1 MAIIIY
7 GDSMSGNCYK
17 IKLLCS
23 LLGIQHEWR
32 EVNILAGETRTPE
45 FIEMNP
51 NAKIPLL
58 ITEQQQCISE
68 SNAILYYLANDLA
81 KVNDIFPVDTLK
93 QSYCLQWMFFE
104 QYSHEPY
111 IAVARFINKYLGS
124 PADRL
129 AELDSKQEGG
139 NKALAVMEIQL
150 QKSDYLVGDTLAI
163 ADISL
168 FAYTHVAYEGGF
180 DLNHFPAI
188 LDWIGRI
195 KSQKNYIEIG

>member
-1 MAIIIY
+1 MSVIIY
-7 GDSMSGNCYK
+7 GDSLSGNCYK

-23 LLGIQHEWR
+23 LLNIQHQWI
-32 EVNILAGETRTPE
+32 EVNIMAGETRTSE
-45 FIEMNP
+45 FLAINP

-58 ITEQQQCISE
+58 ITEQKQALAE
-68 SNAILYYLANDLA
+68 SNAILYYLAQDSHL
-81 KVNDIFPVDTLK
+81 FP
-93 QSYCLQWMFFE
+93 QSVLQQSLCLQWMFFE

-129 AELDSKQEGG
+129 QELESKKEGG
-139 NKALAVMEIQL
+139 NRALAVMEIQL
-150 QKSDYLVGDTLAI
+150 QKTPYLLGDEMSI

-180 DLNHFPAI
+180 DLNEFPAI
-188 LDWIGRI
+188 LAWISRI
-195 KSQKNYIEIG
+195 EHQKDFIHIG

>member
-1 MAIIIY
+1 MSIIIY

-23 LLGIQHEWR
+23 LLHIEHQWI
-32 EVNILAGETRTPE
+32 EVNILEGETRTSE
-45 FIEMNP
+45 FLAMNP

-58 ITEQQQCISE
+58 VTENKQYIAE
-68 SNAILYYLANDLA
+68 SNAILYYLSQ
-81 KVNDIFPVDTLK
+81 KTTFFPTDALQ
-93 QSYCLQWMFFE
+93 QSVCLQWMFFE

-129 AELDSKQEGG
+129 EELESKQEGG
-139 NKALAVMEIQL
+139 HKALGVMEIQL
-150 QKSDYLVGDTLAI
+150 QKTPYLVGDTISI
-163 ADISL
+163 ADLCL

-180 DLNHFPAI
+180 DLNNFPAI
-188 LDWIGRI
+188 LTWISRI
-195 KSQKNYIEIG
+195 EQQPNFINIG

>member
-1 MAIIIY
+1 MSVIIY
-7 GDSMSGNCYK
+7 GDSLSGNCYK

-23 LLGIQHEWR
+23 LLNIEHQWI
-32 EVNILAGETRTPE
+32 EVNIMAGETRTSE
-45 FIEMNP
+45 FLAINP

-58 ITEQQQCISE
+58 ITEQKQPLAE
-68 SNAILYYLANDLA
+68 SNAILYYLAQDSHL
-81 KVNDIFPVDTLK
+81 FP
-93 QSYCLQWMFFE
+93 QSVLQQSLCLQWMFFE

-129 AELDSKQEGG
+129 QELESKKEGG
-139 NKALAVMEIQL
+139 NRALAVMEIQL
-150 QKSDYLVGDTLAI
+150 QKTPYLLGDEMSI

-180 DLNHFPAI
+180 DLNEFPAI
-188 LDWIGRI
+188 LAWISRI
-195 KSQKNYIEIG
+195 EHQKYFIHIG

>member
-1 MAIIIY
+1 MSVIIY
-7 GDSMSGNCYK
+7 GDSLSGNCYK

-23 LLGIQHEWR
+23 LLNIEHQWI
-32 EVNILAGETRTPE
+32 EVNIMAGETRTSE
-45 FIEMNP
+45 FLAINP

-58 ITEQQQCISE
+58 ITEQKQALAE
-68 SNAILYYLANDLA
+68 SNAILYYLAQDSHL
-81 KVNDIFPVDTLK
+81 FP
-93 QSYCLQWMFFE
+93 QSVLQQSLCLQWMFFE

-129 AELDSKQEGG
+129 QELESKKEGG
-139 NKALAVMEIQL
+139 NRALAVMEIQL
-150 QKSDYLVGDTLAI
+150 QKTPYLLGDEMSI

-180 DLNHFPAI
+180 DLNEFPAI
-188 LDWIGRI
+188 LAWISRI
-195 KSQKNYIEIG
+195 EHQKDFIHIG

>member
-1 MAIIIY
+1 MSVIIY
-7 GDSMSGNCYK
+7 GDSLSGNCYK

-23 LLGIQHEWR
+23 LLNIEHQWI
-32 EVNILAGETRTPE
+32 EVNIMAGETRTSE
-45 FIEMNP
+45 FLAINP

-58 ITEQQQCISE
+58 ITEQKQALAE
-68 SNAILYYLANDLA
+68 SNAILYYLAQDSHL
-81 KVNDIFPVDTLK
+81 FP
-93 QSYCLQWMFFE
+93 QSVLQQSLCLQWMFFE

-129 AELDSKQEGG
+129 QELESKKEGG
-139 NKALAVMEIQL
+139 NRALAVMEIQL
-150 QKSDYLVGDTLAI
+150 QKTPYLLGDEMSI

-180 DLNHFPAI
+180 DLNEFPAI
-188 LDWIGRI
+188 LAWISRI
-195 KSQKNYIEIG
+195 EHQKNFIHIG

>member
-1 MAIIIY
+1 MIIY
-7 GDSMSGNCYK
+7 GDSLSGNCYK

-23 LLGIQHEWR
+23 LLNIEHQWI
-32 EVNILAGETRTPE
+32 EVNIMAGETRTSE
-45 FIEMNP
+45 FLAINP

-58 ITEQQQCISE
+58 ITEQKQALAE
-68 SNAILYYLANDLA
+68 SNAILYYFAQDSHL
-81 KVNDIFPVDTLK
+81 FP
-93 QSYCLQWMFFE
+93 QSVLQQSLCLQWMFFE

-129 AELDSKQEGG
+129 QELESKKEGG
-139 NKALAVMEIQL
+139 NRALAVMEIQL
-150 QKSDYLVGDTLAI
+150 QKTPYLLGDEMSI

-180 DLNHFPAI
+180 DLNEFPAI
-188 LDWIGRI
+188 LAWISRI
-195 KSQKNYIEIG
+195 EHQKDFIHIG

>member
-1 MAIIIY
+1 MSVIIY

-23 LLGIQHEWR
+23 LLQIEYQWI
-32 EVNILAGETRTPE
+32 EVNIMAGETRSSE
-45 FIEMNP
+45 FLAMNP

-58 ITEQQQCISE
+58 ITEQKQVITE
-68 SNAILYYLANDLA
+68 SNAILYYLAQGSDL
-81 KVNDIFPVDTLK
+81 FPTEILQ
-93 QSYCLQWMFFE
+93 QSLCLQWMFFE

-111 IAVARFINKYLGS
+111 IAVARFISKYLGS

-129 AELDSKQEGG
+129 DELDSKKEGG
-139 NKALAVMEIQL
+139 NKALAVIEIQL
-150 QKSDYLVGDTLAI
+150 QKSPYLLGDSLTI

-180 DLNHFPAI
+180 DLNKFPSI
-188 LDWIGRI
+188 LAWISRI
-195 KSQKNYIEIG
+195 EQQQNFINIG

>member
-1 MAIIIY
+1 MSVIIY
-7 GDSMSGNCYK
+7 GDSLSGNCYK

-23 LLGIQHEWR
+23 LLNIEHQWI
-32 EVNILAGETRTPE
+32 EVNIIAGETRTSE
-45 FIEMNP
+45 FLAINP

-58 ITEQQQCISE
+58 ITEQKQPLAE
-68 SNAILYYLANDLA
+68 SNAILYYLAQDSHL
-81 KVNDIFPVDTLK
+81 FP
-93 QSYCLQWMFFE
+93 QSVLQQSLCLQWMFFE

-129 AELDSKQEGG
+129 QELESKKEGG
-139 NKALAVMEIQL
+139 NRALAVMEIQL
-150 QKSDYLVGDTLAI
+150 QKTPYLLGDEMSI

-180 DLNHFPAI
+180 DLNEFPAI
-188 LDWIGRI
+188 LAWISRI
-195 KSQKNYIEIG
+195 EHQKYFIHIG

>member
-1 MAIIIY
+1 MSVIIY
-7 GDSMSGNCYK
+7 GDSLSGNCYK

-23 LLGIQHEWR
+23 LLNIEHQWI
-32 EVNILAGETRTPE
+32 EVNIMAGETRTSE
-45 FIEMNP
+45 FLAINP

-58 ITEQQQCISE
+58 ITEQKQPLAE
-68 SNAILYYLANDLA
+68 SNAILYYLAQDSHL
-81 KVNDIFPVDTLK
+81 FP
-93 QSYCLQWMFFE
+93 QSVLQQSLCLQWMFFE

-129 AELDSKQEGG
+129 QELESKKEGG
-139 NKALAVMEIQL
+139 NRALAVMEIQL
-150 QKSDYLVGDTLAI
+150 QKTPYLLGDEMSI

-180 DLNHFPAI
+180 DLNEFPAI
-188 LDWIGRI
+188 LAWISRI
-195 KSQKNYIEIG
+195 EHQKDFIHIG

>member
-1 MAIIIY
+1 MSVIIY
-7 GDSMSGNCYK
+7 GDSLSGNCYK

-23 LLGIQHEWR
+23 LLNIEHQWI
-32 EVNILAGETRTPE
+32 EVNIMAGETRTSE
-45 FIEMNP
+45 FLAINP

-58 ITEQQQCISE
+58 ITEQKQPLAE
-68 SNAILYYLANDLA
+68 SNAILYYLAQDTQL
-81 KVNDIFPVDTLK
+81 FP
-93 QSYCLQWMFFE
+93 QSVLQQSLCLQWMFFE

-129 AELDSKQEGG
+129 QELESKKEGG
-139 NKALAVMEIQL
+139 NRALAVMEIQL
-150 QKSDYLVGDTLAI
+150 QKTPYLLGDEMSI

-180 DLNHFPAI
+180 DLNEFPAI
-188 LDWIGRI
+188 LAWISRI
-195 KSQKNYIEIG
+195 EHQKDFIHIG

>member
-1 MAIIIY
+1 MSMIIY

-23 LLGIQHEWR
+23 LLQIEHQWI
-32 EVNILAGETRTPE
+32 EVNIMAGETRSNE
-45 FIEMNP
+45 FLAMNP
-51 NAKIPLL
+51 NGKIPLL
-58 ITEQQQCISE
+58 VTDKKQVIAE
-68 SNAILYYLANDLA
+68 SNAILYYLAQGSCL
-81 KVNDIFPVDTLK
+81 FPTETLP
-93 QSYCLQWMFFE
+93 QSLCLQWMFFE

-129 AELDSKQEGG
+129 EELESKKEGG
-139 NKALAVMEIQL
+139 NKALAVIEIQL
-150 QKSDYLVGDTLAI
+150 QKSPYLLGEVLTI

-180 DLNHFPAI
+180 DLNNFPAI
-188 LDWIGRI
+188 LTWISRI
-195 KSQKNYIEIG
+195 QQQQHFIKIG

>member
-1 MAIIIY
+1 MSVIIY

-23 LLGIQHEWR
+23 LLQIEHQWI
-32 EVNILAGETRTPE
+32 EVNIMAGETRSSE
-45 FIEMNP
+45 FLAMNP

-58 ITEQQQCISE
+58 ITEQKQVIAE
-68 SNAILYYLANDLA
+68 SNAILYYLAQGSHL
-81 KVNDIFPVDTLK
+81 FPTEILQ
-93 QSYCLQWMFFE
+93 QSLCLQWMFFE

-111 IAVARFINKYLGS
+111 IAVARFISKYLGS

-129 AELDSKQEGG
+129 DELESKKEGG
-139 NKALAVMEIQL
+139 NKALAVIEIQL
-150 QKSDYLVGDTLAI
+150 QKSPYLLGDSLSI

-180 DLNHFPAI
+180 DLNNFPTI
-188 LDWIGRI
+188 LAWISRI
-195 KSQKNYIEIG
+195 ERQRNFINIG

>member
-1 MAIIIY
+1 MSVIVY
-7 GDSMSGNCYK
+7 GDSLSGNCYK

-23 LLGIQHEWR
+23 LLNIEHQWI
-32 EVNILAGETRTPE
+32 EVNIMAGETRTSE
-45 FIEMNP
+45 FLAINP

-58 ITEQQQCISE
+58 ITEQKQPLAE
-68 SNAILYYLANDLA
+68 SNAILYYLAQDSHL
-81 KVNDIFPVDTLK
+81 FP
-93 QSYCLQWMFFE
+93 QSVLQQSLCLQWMFFE

-129 AELDSKQEGG
+129 QELESKKEGG
-139 NKALAVMEIQL
+139 NRALAVMEIQL
-150 QKSDYLVGDTLAI
+150 QKTPYLLGDEMSI

-180 DLNHFPAI
+180 DLNEFPAI
-188 LDWIGRI
+188 LAWISRI
-195 KSQKNYIEIG
+195 EHQKDFIHIG

>member
-1 MAIIIY
+1 MSVIIY

-23 LLGIQHEWR
+23 LLQIEHQWI
-32 EVNILAGETRTPE
+32 EVNIMAGETRSSE
-45 FIEMNP
+45 FLAMNP

-58 ITEQQQCISE
+58 VTEQKQVIAE
-68 SNAILYYLANDLA
+68 SNAILYYLAQGSHL
-81 KVNDIFPVDTLK
+81 FPTEILQ
-93 QSYCLQWMFFE
+93 QSLCLQWMFFE

-111 IAVARFINKYLGS
+111 IAVARFISKYLGS

-129 AELDSKQEGG
+129 DELESKKEGG
-139 NKALAVMEIQL
+139 NKALAVIEIQL
-150 QKSDYLVGDTLAI
+150 QKSPYLLGDSLSI

-180 DLNHFPAI
+180 DLNNFPTI
-188 LDWIGRI
+188 LAWISRI
-195 KSQKNYIEIG
+195 ERQRNFINIG

>member
-1 MAIIIY
+1 MIIY
-7 GDSMSGNCYK
+7 GDSLSGNCYK

-23 LLGIQHEWR
+23 LLNIEHQWI
-32 EVNILAGETRTPE
+32 EVNIMAGETRTSE
-45 FIEMNP
+45 FLAINP

-58 ITEQQQCISE
+58 ITKQKQPLAE
-68 SNAILYYLANDLA
+68 SNAILYYLAQDSQL
-81 KVNDIFPVDTLK
+81 FP
-93 QSYCLQWMFFE
+93 QSVLQQSLCLQWMFFE

-129 AELDSKQEGG
+129 QELESKKEGG
-139 NKALAVMEIQL
+139 NRALAVMEIQL
-150 QKSDYLVGDTLAI
+150 QKTPYLLGDEMSI

-180 DLNHFPAI
+180 DLNEFPAI
-188 LDWIGRI
+188 LAWISRI
-195 KSQKNYIEIG
+195 EHQKDFIHIG

>member
-1 MAIIIY
+1 MIIY
-7 GDSMSGNCYK
+7 GDSLSGNCYK

-23 LLGIQHEWR
+23 LLNIEHQWI
-32 EVNILAGETRTPE
+32 EVNIMAGETRTSE
-45 FIEMNP
+45 FLAINP

-58 ITEQQQCISE
+58 ITEQKQALAE
-68 SNAILYYLANDLA
+68 SNAILYYLAQGSQL
-81 KVNDIFPVDTLK
+81 FP
-93 QSYCLQWMFFE
+93 QSVLQQSLCLQWMFFE

-129 AELDSKQEGG
+129 QELESKKEGG
-139 NKALAVMEIQL
+139 NRALAVMEIQL
-150 QKSDYLVGDTLAI
+150 QKTPYLLGDEMSI

-180 DLNHFPAI
+180 DLNEFPAI
-188 LDWIGRI
+188 LAWISRI
-195 KSQKNYIEIG
+195 EHQKDFIHIG

>member
-1 MAIIIY
+1 MSVIIY

-23 LLGIQHEWR
+23 LLQIEHQWI
-32 EVNILAGETRTPE
+32 EVNIMAGETRSSE
-45 FIEMNP
+45 FLAMNP

-58 ITEQQQCISE
+58 VTEQKQVIAE
-68 SNAILYYLANDLA
+68 SNAILYYLAQGSHL
-81 KVNDIFPVDTLK
+81 FPTEILQ
-93 QSYCLQWMFFE
+93 QSLCLQWMFFE

-111 IAVARFINKYLGS
+111 IAVARFISKYLGS

-129 AELDSKQEGG
+129 DELESKKEGG
-139 NKALAVMEIQL
+139 NKALAVIEIQL
-150 QKSDYLVGDTLAI
+150 QKSPYLLGDSLTI

-180 DLNHFPAI
+180 DLNNFPTI
-188 LDWIGRI
+188 LAWISRI
-195 KSQKNYIEIG
+195 ERQRNFINIG

>member
-1 MAIIIY
+1 MSVIIY
-7 GDSMSGNCYK
+7 GDSLSGNCYK

-23 LLGIQHEWR
+23 LLNIEHQWI
-32 EVNILAGETRTPE
+32 EVNIMAGETRTSE
-45 FIEMNP
+45 FLAINP

-58 ITEQQQCISE
+58 ITEQKQPLAE
-68 SNAILYYLANDLA
+68 SNAILYYLAQDSHL
-81 KVNDIFPVDTLK
+81 FP
-93 QSYCLQWMFFE
+93 QSVLQQSLCLQWMFFE

-129 AELDSKQEGG
+129 QELESKKEGG
-139 NKALAVMEIQL
+139 NRALAVMEIQL
-150 QKSDYLVGDTLAI
+150 QKTPYLLGDEMSI

-180 DLNHFPAI
+180 DLNEFPAI
-188 LDWIGRI
+188 LTWISRI
-195 KSQKNYIEIG
+195 EHQKDFIHIG

>member
-1 MAIIIY
+1 MIIY
-7 GDSMSGNCYK
+7 GDSLSGNCYK

-23 LLGIQHEWR
+23 LLNIEHQWI
-32 EVNILAGETRTPE
+32 EVNIMAGETRTSE
-45 FIEMNP
+45 FLAINP

-58 ITEQQQCISE
+58 ITEQKQALAE
-68 SNAILYYLANDLA
+68 SNAILYYLAQDSHL
-81 KVNDIFPVDTLK
+81 FP
-93 QSYCLQWMFFE
+93 QSVLQQSLCLQWMFFE

-129 AELDSKQEGG
+129 QELESKKEGG
-139 NKALAVMEIQL
+139 NRALAVMEIQL
-150 QKSDYLVGDTLAI
+150 QKTPYLLGDEMSI

-180 DLNHFPAI
+180 DLNEFPAI
-188 LDWIGRI
+188 LAWISRI
-195 KSQKNYIEIG
+195 EHQKNFIHIG

>member
-1 MAIIIY
+1 MSVIIY
-7 GDSMSGNCYK
+7 GDSLSGNCYK

-23 LLGIQHEWR
+23 LLNIQHQWI
-32 EVNILAGETRTPE
+32 EVNIMAGETRTSE
-45 FIEMNP
+45 FLAINP

-58 ITEQQQCISE
+58 IIEQKQPLAE
-68 SNAILYYLANDLA
+68 SNAILYYLAQDTQL
-81 KVNDIFPVDTLK
+81 FP
-93 QSYCLQWMFFE
+93 QSVLQQSLCLQWMFFE

-129 AELDSKQEGG
+129 QELESKKEGG
-139 NKALAVMEIQL
+139 NRALAVMEIQL
-150 QKSDYLVGDTLAI
+150 QKTPYLLGDEMSI

-180 DLNHFPAI
+180 DLNEFPAI
-188 LDWIGRI
+188 LAWISRI
-195 KSQKNYIEIG
+195 EHQKDFIHIG

>member
-1 MAIIIY
+1 MSVIIY
-7 GDSMSGNCYK
+7 GDSLSGNCYK

-23 LLGIQHEWR
+23 LLNIQHQWI
-32 EVNILAGETRTPE
+32 EVNIMAGETRTSE
-45 FIEMNP
+45 FLAINP

-58 ITEQQQCISE
+58 ITEQKQPLAE
-68 SNAILYYLANDLA
+68 SNAILYYLAQDSHL
-81 KVNDIFPVDTLK
+81 FP
-93 QSYCLQWMFFE
+93 QSVLQQSLCLQWMFFE

-129 AELDSKQEGG
+129 QELESKKEGG
-139 NKALAVMEIQL
+139 NRALAVMEIQL
-150 QKSDYLVGDTLAI
+150 QKTPYLLGDEMSI

-180 DLNHFPAI
+180 DLNEFPAI
-188 LDWIGRI
+188 LAWISRI
-195 KSQKNYIEIG
+195 EHQKDFIHIG